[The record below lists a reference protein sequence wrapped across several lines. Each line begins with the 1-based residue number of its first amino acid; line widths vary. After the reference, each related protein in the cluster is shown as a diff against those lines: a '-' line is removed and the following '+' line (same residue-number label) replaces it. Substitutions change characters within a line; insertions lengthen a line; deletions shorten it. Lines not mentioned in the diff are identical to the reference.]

1 MTEVT
6 KDTKDYVPFQMRC
19 RSPDAFVHGAIRY
32 RNHVLLAHQRVVMI
46 KNLARNAG
54 RYPMY
59 YLRDRIQA
67 ISGLQDVIPTK
78 KVSQENG
85 KFYVLVNKAEESKVR
100 QSLQNQCERWY

>member
-1 MTEVT
+1 
-6 KDTKDYVPFQMRC
+6 
-19 RSPDAFVHGAIRY
+19 
-32 RNHVLLAHQRVVMI
+32 MI

-100 QSLQNQCERWY
+100 QSLQNQCERWYWDDVPDDATPQDGHFEGPPEVPP